1 MSVERNPFEY
11 GRELGPDELVDRED
25 ELARIEAV
33 IRNRGKLFL
42 IGPRRFGKTS
52 LLSAAGQRAS
62 NAGATVLRFDAE
74 KYETL
79 EVLARAILTAGARA
93 LKHPAEKVVALL
105 GAVAAGLRPR
115 VEMGADGAVSVT
127 LGVEAARHGELP
139 LLTDSLDAIEGL
151 AARSKQPTVV
161 ILDEVQQI
169 LLEHGETAERQLRA
183 TIQGHRHVG
192 YVLAGSAT
200 RMLTL
205 LTEDPNR
212 PFYRLGERLFL
223 GEIPREAFQV
233 FLLEAFAA
241 SGFETS
247 AQGCRAI
254 LDRAEEVPYNVQRL
268 AHGTWEMLRSGRLER
283 LDSDGVAKAL
293 QQLVQREDPAYTQL
307 WSALTR
313 NQKKALK
320 AVLASGG
327 RGLQSVETTRE
338 FSISPSSMQVA
349 VRALEERHVL
359 RLESRSGDVR
369 YRLVDPFLGAWLD
382 EVQGR

>member
-11 GRELGPDELVDRED
+11 GRELGPEELVDRE
-25 ELARIEAV
+25 EEMARIEAV

-52 LLSAAGQRAS
+52 LLSAAGQRAAK
-62 NAGATVLRFDAE
+62 AGATVLRFDAE

-79 EVLARAILTAGARA
+79 EILARAILTAGARA
-93 LKHPAEKVVALL
+93 LKHPLERVVSLL
-105 GAVAAGLRPR
+105 GSVAAGLRPR
-115 VEMGADGAVSVT
+115 VEMGVDGAVSVT
-127 LGVEAARHGELP
+127 LGVEVARHGEVP

-169 LLEHGETAERQLRA
+169 LLEHGEAAERQLRA

-200 RMLTL
+200 RILTL
-205 LTEDPNR
+205 MTEDPGR

-223 GEIPREAFQV
+223 GEIPRVPFQAFLQ
-233 FLLEAFAA
+233 EAFAD
-241 SGFETS
+241 SGFKASEE
-247 AQGCRAI
+247 GCQAI

-268 AHGTWEMLRSGRLER
+268 AHGAWEMLRSGRLKR
-283 LDSDGVAKAL
+283 LDGVGVDLAL
-293 QQLVQREDPAYTQL
+293 QQLVQREDPAYTQV

-327 RGLQSVETTRE
+327 RGLQSVETTRD

-349 VRALEERHVL
+349 LRALEDRHIL
-359 RLESRSGDVR
+359 RQESRIGDVR
-369 YRLVDPFLGAWLD
+369 HRLVDPFLGAWLE
-382 EVQGR
+382 EVQGP